1 MKRRSLQ
8 PIEQSADEPR
18 TLRQEQAALRR
29 AQIVEAALGLFARQG
44 FDGTSTKQI
53 ARSAGVAEGLIF
65 HYFPTKAQLL
75 TAVLETH
82 HSFAGELRALLAE
95 AADEPADMVLQ
106 QIATGW
112 LDTLRREAAITAVLF
127 GTAQTNPEVGVA
139 LRALI
144 AEGIAR
150 LAAYL
155 QRRVQAGELRATLPT
170 ESSAQMFFASL
181 MIFFVMNRLLPASEW
196 QQRADTFIHDMVSV
210 WLDGARA

>member
-1 MKRRSLQ
+1 MKPRSFQRPNHLT
-8 PIEQSADEPR
+8 DEPR

-29 AQIVEAALGLFARQG
+29 AQIVEAALELFARHG

-53 ARSAGVAEGLIF
+53 AQAAGVAEGLIF

-95 AADEPADMVLQ
+95 AADEPASVVLPRLA
-106 QIATGW
+106 IGW
-112 LDTLRREAAITAVLF
+112 LGTLRREAAITVVLF
-127 GTAQTNPEVGVA
+127 GTAQTNPEVGAA

-150 LAAYL
+150 FAAYL
-155 QRRVQAGELRATLPT
+155 QTRVQAGELRADLPA
-170 ESSAQMFFASL
+170 ESSAHIFFASL
-181 MIFFVMNRLLPASEW
+181 MIFFVMHRLLPADEW
-196 QQRADTFIHDMVSV
+196 QQRANTFIEEVASV
-210 WLDGARA
+210 WLDGAQA